1 MKFTGI
7 TYRPPV
13 EAMLGTEL
21 LQVTEGCAHNA
32 CTFCTMYADKF
43 KVEHLSQ
50 VESDIIELR
59 MINPNIKRIFLVN
72 GDAFVLSAGKL
83 QAISELIIKH
93 IPEVEVITM
102 YASVSNV
109 KSKSDEELK
118 RIKEMRIDDLW
129 MGLETGREESIK
141 YINKG
146 HSLNDAYEQL
156 ERLNKAGIRHCDAY
170 MLGVAGSG
178 KGIENAEDTARLINA
193 SGATLVWFGTLG
205 LFQGSK
211 MTLAAKRGEFTP
223 ATEREIIEEEI
234 RVLELIELSGV
245 PFYGIHPTNTSS
257 IQGMLPQ
264 DREHM
269 ITHLREYLATAN
281 PDFLDSAMARDTL

>member
-13 EAMLGTEL
+13 EAMMGTEL

-43 KVEHLSQ
+43 KVEHLSG
-50 VESDIIELR
+50 VEQDIRELR
-59 MINPNIKRIFLVN
+59 MLNPHIERIFLVN
-72 GDAFVLSAGKL
+72 GDAFVLSANKL
-83 QAISELIIKH
+83 QAISDLIIKY

-102 YASVSNV
+102 YASISNV
-109 KSKSDEELK
+109 KAKNDEDLQ
-118 RIKEMRIDDLW
+118 RIKDMRINDLW

-146 HSLNDAYEQL
+146 HTLADAYEQL
-156 ERLNKAGIRHCDAY
+156 ERLNRAGIRHCDAF

-193 SGATLVWFGTLG
+193 SGGALIWFGTLG
-205 LFQGSK
+205 LFEGSEMSK
-211 MTLAAKRGEFTP
+211 AAERGEFIP

-234 RVLELIELSGV
+234 RVLELLEVDNV

-257 IQGMLPQ
+257 IQGMIPR
-264 DREHM
+264 DRETM
-269 ITHLREYLATAN
+269 IGHLKHYLNTENAE
-281 PDFLDSAMARDTL
+281 FLDSAMRRDTL